1 MQHLCDHAFHGM
13 SVMGGGG
20 CLNRCEIGV
29 KIFLNCIKA
38 LSQLMYKIFKLYMNN
53 LKVYNV
59 PVVYI
64 PSTFINV
71 DHFFYRCFLGPN
83 TGPAQWPDCNR
94 YVEAVISKLCQLFPG
109 SKRNPQGI
117 KVDRWTLIGRAYEH
131 IRQCILNNA
140 QVMANTSLQLP
151 SINKTTLTQW

>member
-1 MQHLCDHAFHGM
+1 MHTLADFLVGLKDKSQALSDQQVAEITKLWNNLVDYDKQGTVFSARYRKTQSKGRFRATKTTVSAGVE
-13 SVMGGGG
+13 SVRRYVLEWSAALVWSCIPWYECHRRGGG
-20 CLNRCEIGV
+20 LNRCEIGV

-71 DHFFYRCFLGPN
+71 DHFF
-83 TGPAQWPDCNR
+83 
-94 YVEAVISKLCQLFPG
+94 
-109 SKRNPQGI
+109 
-117 KVDRWTLIGRAYEH
+117 
-131 IRQCILNNA
+131 
-140 QVMANTSLQLP
+140 
-151 SINKTTLTQW
+151 

>member
-13 SVMGGGG
+13 SVIGGGG
-20 CLNRCEIGV
+20 GLNRCEIGV
-29 KIFLNCIKA
+29 KIFLNCIKS

-71 DHFFYRCFLGPN
+71 DHFF
-83 TGPAQWPDCNR
+83 
-94 YVEAVISKLCQLFPG
+94 
-109 SKRNPQGI
+109 
-117 KVDRWTLIGRAYEH
+117 
-131 IRQCILNNA
+131 
-140 QVMANTSLQLP
+140 
-151 SINKTTLTQW
+151 